1 MRVIAR
7 GGLNQRQVTN
17 NRCERAITAV
27 CNYDCAA
34 ALAPALVGLPF
45 WTASFR
51 LIAS

>member
-1 MRVIAR
+1 MRVVAR
-7 GGLNQRQVTN
+7 GELIQWQATN

-34 ALAPALVGLPF
+34 ALTPALVALPF